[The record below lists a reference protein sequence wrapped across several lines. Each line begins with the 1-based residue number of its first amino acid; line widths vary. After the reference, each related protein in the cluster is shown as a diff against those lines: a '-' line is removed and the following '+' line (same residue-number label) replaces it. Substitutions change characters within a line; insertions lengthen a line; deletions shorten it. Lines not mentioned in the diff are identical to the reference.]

1 MQEGNFPSMRFPY
14 AMVTR
19 DDRLVTRMSRILP
32 FAYPVGVYFDMSIK
46 RGKAVVKQKIIFFCK
61 MPNKIVAPIV
71 YII

>member
-32 FAYPVGVYFDMSIK
+32 FTYPVGVYFDTSIR
-46 RGKAVVKQKIIFFCK
+46 RGKAVVKQKIIFFLQ
-61 MPNKIVAPIV
+61 NAQ
-71 YII
+71 